1 MSIKVKQIWKAFGEK
16 QVLRDF
22 SYTFEEGST
31 TCILGA
37 SGCGKTT
44 LLSLLMGFEN
54 PDQGK
59 IIGLEGK
66 KISAVFQENRLCINL
81 TPVVNVQLVCSK
93 NTKKDTIINT
103 LIMLGLQDSMN
114 QPVRE
119 LSGGMQRRVAIA
131 RALCAD
137 YDVLLLDEAF
147 KGLDVDTKEKTIDYV
162 REKTKG
168 KIVIS
173 VTHDLFEP
181 ELLGGDILK
190 IEY

>member
-1 MSIKVKQIWKAFGEK
+1 MGITVKQIWKAFGEK
-16 QVLRDF
+16 QVLIDF

-44 LLSLLMGFEN
+44 LLSLLMGFEY
-54 PDQGK
+54 PDQGQ
-59 IIGLEGK
+59 ILGLERK
-66 KISAVFQENRLCINL
+66 KISAVFQENRLCTNL
-81 TPVVNVQLVCSK
+81 NPVTNVQLVCSK
-93 NTKKDTIINT
+93 NMKKETIINT
-103 LIMLGLQDSMN
+103 LTMLGLQDSMN

-173 VTHDLFEP
+173 VTHDLLEP

-190 IEY
+190 IEK